1 MALQPEALVH
11 DGLGVQER
19 VLGALVACA
28 AKDVLA
34 DHDHEHEDQLQEAGD
49 EEQEG
54 EWVWIERD
62 APRLGQRDPA
72 ELEDTAR

>member
-1 MALQPEALVH
+1 VVLRGVGLDVGADGHDRRVLGGQVALQPEALVH

-34 DHDHEHEDQLQEAGD
+34 E
-49 EEQEG
+49 
-54 EWVWIERD
+54 
-62 APRLGQRDPA
+62 P
-72 ELEDTAR
+72 